1 MYFRAFYKI
10 ILFMNYLWKMYTWLP
25 QFSFWISI
33 TLVKIYLSCII
44 TNRGKNTFELVGTV
58 LNYFFGHVKHLRPET
73 RHPGCDVKVQKR
85 GKRPLGGINQNCKH
99 CITGSPG
106 HTRDLEIYNSNVNEN
121 VVKWKKN
128 NCCYVLTLS
137 SELEIWSFHVVE
149 LQRTEKKNV
158 HVQIFTPHKQSDC
171 FTH

>member
-1 MYFRAFYKI
+1 M
-10 ILFMNYLWKMYTWLP
+10 WLP

-85 GKRPLGGINQNCKH
+85 GKRSLGGINQNWKH

-106 HTRDLEIYNSNVNEN
+106 HTRDLEIYNSNVNKN
-121 VVKWKKN
+121 VVKRKKKKLLLCAN
-128 NCCYVLTLS
+128 IVLRARDLVISCCRIA
-137 SELEIWSFHVVE
+137 ENW
-149 LQRTEKKNV
+149 KKNV